1 MLGVDRLPE
10 KPAAFG
16 PARAGRPATPMRW
29 TRRERPPKL
38 TQNIADAGATGANKT
53 AGYTAGNPGRDVMD
67 RFSQGRSLALF
78 SAVTAAT
85 LALAAPAAAQETFK
99 LGIVTFLSGPAADSF
114 GVPARNGGQ
123 YVVDQLNKGAAPA
136 PYDKVGFGG
145 MKIEPVIIDENGGAT
160 KQVQEL
166 RNLYQRDNVDV
177 VLGYIGSG
185 DCLAVAPIA
194 EELKKMLVLMDCGTP
209 RIFEDAKYN
218 YVFRTAAHATMDN
231 VGLIRYMKAKNIK
244 MDTLSAINQDY
255 AWGQDSRADFVAAAG
270 QLYPNAKIETDLFPK
285 FGAGQYG
292 TEISALVGAGSDV
305 VYSSLWGGDL
315 QAFILQAI
323 PRGLQKKSQ
332 LVFSASDHVLPP
344 LGDKMPDGVI
354 IGARGAYGLMSRK
367 SPVNDW
373 FFKGYE
379 AANGIYPV
387 QASYRMSQAILGLK
401 SAVEKAMAA
410 NGGKKPSTD
419 ELVAAMTGLEWQSP
433 GGLIQMKLADGHQ
446 AIQPIAFSRTKYN
459 PDAKRVELVDI
470 QYFAAEC
477 VNPPPG
483 IKALDW
489 IKGGMQG
496 AKCD

>member
-1 MLGVDRLPE
+1 MNRFRRTNHAAIVASAAA
-10 KPAAFG
+10 AAF
-16 PARAGRPATPMRW
+16 T
-29 TRRERPPKL
+29 
-38 TQNIADAGATGANKT
+38 
-53 AGYTAGNPGRDVMD
+53 
-67 RFSQGRSLALF
+67 
-78 SAVTAAT
+78 
-85 LALAAPAAAQETFK
+85 LAAPASAQDTFK

-114 GVPARNGGQ
+114 GVPARNGAQ
-123 YVVDQLNKGAAPA
+123 FVIDQLNKGTAPS
-136 PYDKVGFGG
+136 PYEKVGFGG
-145 MKIEPVIIDENGGAT
+145 IKVEPVIIDENGGAT

-209 RIFEDAKYN
+209 RIFEDGKYN

-244 MDTLSAINQDY
+244 MTTLSAINQDY
-255 AWGQDSRADFVAAAG
+255 AWGQDSRADFVAAAE
-270 QLYPNAKIETDLFPK
+270 QLYPGVKLQTDLLPK

-305 VYSSLWGGDL
+305 VYS
-315 QAFILQAI
+315 
-323 PRGLQKKSQ
+323 
-332 LVFSASDHVLPP
+332 
-344 LGDKMPDGVI
+344 I
-354 IGARGAYGLMSRK
+354 IGARGAYGLMSQK
-367 SPVNDW
+367 SPLNDW
-373 FFKGYE
+373 LFKGYE
-379 AANGIYPV
+379 AANGVYPV
-387 QASYRMSQAILGLK
+387 QASYRMTQAILGLK
-401 SAVEKAMAA
+401 AAVEKAMGK

-419 ELVAAMTGLEWQSP
+419 EMVAAMTGLEWPSP

-459 PDAKRVELVDI
+459 PDLKRVDLVDI

-483 IKALDW
+483 VKAIDW

-496 AKCD
+496 AKCE